1 MSAPRIITAKEV
13 ICVMSDK
20 FSDPQMQ
27 QYFSTLSPY
36 IQETIT
42 QSAVELTDAQ
52 SMKQFA
58 ENLMRKNPSSSL

>member
-1 MSAPRIITAKEV
+1 
-13 ICVMSDK
+13 MSDK

-27 QYFSTLSPY
+27 QYFSALPPY